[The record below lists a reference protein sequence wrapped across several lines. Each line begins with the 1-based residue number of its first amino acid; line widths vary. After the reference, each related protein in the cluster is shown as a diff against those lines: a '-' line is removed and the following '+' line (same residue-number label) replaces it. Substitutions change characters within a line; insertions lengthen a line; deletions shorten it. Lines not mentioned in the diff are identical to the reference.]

1 MAQWNKNNQD
11 FLNNGR
17 TLYEVQLQA
26 DQYGN
31 IINPAATAK
40 SAFGEPIS
48 VPVTPVLQLDG
59 LYGLDPRQFETYT
72 GTSLGLSGTADTTD
86 TLMQVT
92 TGTDPYGYGVLRS
105 KRAVRYRPGQGA
117 QARFTAMFTAT
128 AGVGVAGYTQRAG
141 FFTQEQALQIG
152 FNGEQFGVM
161 RQNGGK
167 AHIHVFTITAAATVT
182 GNIDLTLDGTT
193 TSVAVTAGDTI
204 AIVARKIAAA
214 FASSGAWLVEY
225 SGTKVCFLAQRVGPK
240 AGAFSFVDTGGTGVT
255 AALTNPQVGVNHT
268 EDWTYQTDF
277 NIDTLDGNGPSG
289 VVLDPSKL
297 NVFQINFRW
306 LGAGELRY
314 AIENPLNGDMIFF
327 HHEHYSNQN
336 VNVHIDNPSLKIGYV
351 AYNIDGVGGTNVV
364 VSGASM
370 MGAIEGII
378 QTTKLPTAASI
389 SLDPNP
395 NLSAI
400 DYHHVLTLHNRLV
413 YSGKIN
419 TREVLL
425 KNINASFTTS
435 PTGKPIT
442 VYMYYNFDALPALSY
457 TTQSDQYSSVYYSTT
472 EGIVVP
478 GSTNLPIYIF
488 DVPGNQSVTIDL
500 SDLRIA
506 LPPNSNLSIVIRSG
520 SGTAID
526 TYATSLSWV
535 ED

>member
-1 MAQWNKNNQD
+1 MAQWNRNNQD
-11 FLNNGR
+11 FLNSGR
-17 TLYEVQLQA
+17 TLYEVQMQA

-31 IINPAATAK
+31 IINPGALSK

-72 GTSLGLSGTADTTD
+72 GADVGLSGTASTTG

-92 TGTDPYGYGVLRS
+92 TGNDAFGYGVLRS

-128 AGVGVAGYTQRAG
+128 DGVGVAGYTQRAG

-152 FNGEQFGVM
+152 FDGEQFGVL

-167 AHIHVFTITAAATVT
+167 AHIHVFTVDTAATGT
-182 GNIDLTLDGTT
+182 GNISIELDGTT
-193 TSVAVTAGDTI
+193 TVVAVTSGDSTS
-204 AIVARKIAAA
+204 IVARKIADA

-225 SGTKVCFLAQRVGPK
+225 SDTKVCFLAQRVGPK
-240 AGAFSFVDTGGTGVT
+240 AGAFSFTDTGTTGVT
-255 AALTNPQVGVNHT
+255 STLSNTQAGVAHT
-268 EDWTYQTDF
+268 ETWTYQTNF

-289 VVLDPSKL
+289 VTLDPSKL

-314 AIENPLNGDMIFF
+314 AIENPINGDMIFF

-336 VNVHIDNPSLKIGYV
+336 TDVHLDNPSLKIGYV
-351 AYNIDGVGGTNVV
+351 AYSTGGTGTDVT
-364 VSGASM
+364 VSGASI
-370 MGAIEGII
+370 MGAIEGLI

-389 SLDPNP
+389 SSNPNP
-395 NLSAI
+395 NLAALS
-400 DYHHVLTLHNRLV
+400 YHHALTIHNRLV

-442 VYMYYNFDALPALSY
+442 VYMYYNFDALPDLEY
-457 TTQSDQYSSVYYSTT
+457 QTQSDQYSSVYYSTT
-472 EGIVVP
+472 SNVVVP
-478 GSTNLPIYIF
+478 GNTNLPIYIF

-500 SDLRIA
+500 DDLRIA

-526 TYATSLSWV
+526 TYAASLSWV